1 MQPPVSTTKP
11 MLPDDL
17 RQRVIA
23 LRRTHSLRDVAKAT
37 GLSLG
42 TVKTITSRSGQ
53 FRDNLTHRALFTL
66 PPIKPSAETL
76 PAVPELPPKQAVTG
90 IAEVDAVLWLRQV
103 IGTGQAALIE
113 RAMLAAK
120 KIKTPMPKL
129 EKRYSDH
136 LLRTTGNPF
145 AGLSAIGF
153 GDLEGLATKSIER
166 LALETEARARFGDRL
181 FADTDAELFCIE
193 ALAGLKPSGI
203 GLFDDDEAA
212 ARFKAKPALLPHT
225 LADCLHELTYWDA
238 LYRLRRAARISIDDN
253 CEGPDEATARRHFTF
268 ALLAEIRPRTR
279 DESKAALRYLIE
291 QGRKDDKA
299 ADAILS
305 NLVG

>member
-11 MLPDDL
+11 KLPDDL

-76 PAVPELPPKQAVTG
+76 PAVPALPPKQAVTG
-90 IAEVDAVLWLRQV
+90 DKEVDAVLWLRQV

-113 RAMLAAK
+113 RAMVAAK
-120 KIKTPMPKL
+120 QVKTPLPEL
-129 EKRYSDH
+129 EQRYSDY
-136 LLRTTGNPF
+136 LLRSTGSPF
-145 AGLSAIGF
+145 ATLSAIGL
-153 GDLEGLATKSIER
+153 GDLERLAAKSIAR
-166 LALETEARARFGDRL
+166 LALETEARARFGEDL

-193 ALAGLKPSGI
+193 ALAGLKPDSI
-203 GLFDDDEAA
+203 GFFDDAEAA

-225 LADCLHELTYWDA
+225 LADCLHELAYWDT
-238 LYRLRRAARISIDDN
+238 LYRLRHSARTSVYDSD
-253 CEGPDEATARRHFTF
+253 EGPIEATARRHFAL

-279 DESKAALRYLIE
+279 DEAKAALRYLIE
-291 QGRKDDKA
+291 QGHRGDKA
-299 ADAILS
+299 SDAILS

>member
-1 MQPPVSTTKP
+1 MKPRVSATKP
-11 MLPDDL
+11 KLPDDL

-66 PPIKPSAETL
+66 PPIKPSAGTL
-76 PAVPELPPKQAVTG
+76 PVVPELPPKQVAIG
-90 IAEVDAVLWLRQV
+90 DPEIDAVLWLRQV

-113 RAMLAAK
+113 RAMMAAK
-120 KIKTPMPKL
+120 KVKTPMPKL
-129 EKRYSDH
+129 EKRYADH
-136 LLRTTGNPF
+136 LLRTTGSPF
-145 AGLSAIGF
+145 ATLSAVGF
-153 GDLEGLATKSIER
+153 GDLERLAAKSIER
-166 LALETEARARFGDRL
+166 LALETEARARFGEDL

-193 ALAGLKPSGI
+193 ALAGLRPDSI
-203 GLFDDDEAA
+203 GFFSDVEAA
-212 ARFKAKPALLPHT
+212 ARFKAKPALMPHT
-225 LADCLHELTYWDA
+225 LADCLHELAYWDT
-238 LYRLRRAARISIDDN
+238 LYRLRHSARTSIDDN
-253 CEGPDEATARRHFTF
+253 CEGPIEATARRHFTF

-279 DESKAALRYLIE
+279 DEAKDALRYLIE
-291 QGRKDDKA
+291 QGHKDDKA
-299 ADAILS
+299 SDAILS